1 MLHHSARKLLARTHV
16 LQCPFWS
23 HEPLLNPVDSSAAAA
38 RVVSTLTSRTLDRDH
53 SSNSDN
59 VGYHWPI
66 TPRKGTSWRQQ
77 SYSTGFQKVGA
88 LQQGMAEM
96 VSHVIPMPSDIRYA
110 DLIVKRSDHLQEKP
124 SLDPLGLK
132 FGALYTDHMLQ
143 VSWKEG
149 SGWTAPSI
157 DPVAPMTLHPCAQ
170 VLHYGSCCFEG
181 MKAYKDKDQHLR
193 LFRPDMNM
201 DRLSRS
207 AACLTLPEFDKVDC

>member
-23 HEPLLNPVDSSAAAA
+23 HEPLLIAVDSSAAAAA

-110 DLIVKRSDHLQEKP
+110 DLIVKRSDHLQ
-124 SLDPLGLK
+124 
-132 FGALYTDHMLQ
+132 
-143 VSWKEG
+143 VC
-149 SGWTAPSI
+149 
-157 DPVAPMTLHPCAQ
+157 VAHCGIYEHTLFDRCSMSQ
-170 VLHYGSCCFEG
+170 LSC
-181 MKAYKDKDQHLR
+181 
-193 LFRPDMNM
+193 
-201 DRLSRS
+201 SRW
-207 AACLTLPEFDKVDC
+207 CELPI